1 VRYRKNAANAKLRQ
15 GDSPALR
22 ALQQRLGERIRSLRS
37 KLKYSQ
43 EGFADFSGIHRSHMG
58 EIERGESNLTLS
70 TVLNMAA
77 HLKISVSDLF
87 KDVG

>member
-1 VRYRKNAANAKLRQ
+1 MGNRKNTAKEKVKQ
-15 GDSPALR
+15 GESPALST
-22 ALQQRLGERIRSLRS
+22 LQQRLGQRIRQLRG

-43 EGFADFSGIHRSHMG
+43 ESFADFVGVHRSHMG

-70 TVLNMAA
+70 TILNISA